1 MSGRRAGVA
10 NRAAVGAWL
19 ALIVSVLCWPLGA
32 SAAGWIT
39 TAIAF
44 LPLLLPL
51 PGLARGARRTQSW
64 APLTLA
70 PVLALAL
77 TELLVNPA
85 ARWRYAATL
94 LLILVAFAALLAA
107 LRAAPR
113 A

>member
-1 MSGRRAGVA
+1 MTVERARATGRI
-10 NRAAVGAWL
+10 AAGAWL
-19 ALIVSVLCWPLGA
+19 LLILSVLCWPLGA
-32 SAAGWIT
+32 SAVGWAT

-51 PGLARGARRTQSW
+51 PGLARGTRRTQTW

-77 TELLVNPA
+77 TEVLVNPV
-85 ARWRYAATL
+85 ARTRCAVTL
-94 LLILVAFAALLAA
+94 ALVLAAFATILAA

-113 A
+113 G